1 MEEQK
6 QEGTGTPGGA
16 PAPAAEDGTVRLR
29 IYAWWIGIAAVIFVL
44 LSQAWQI
51 RSLRTEMGEA
61 AQAAAKELESTKDD
75 LAKERLVAAAEA
87 FASGIEP
94 LMYLRNRGGEITDE
108 HVRQVT
114 TNLGQKEGFSRVVV
128 LDSAGMIVAT
138 TDTTMRL
145 GSRYPTYKGPAASE
159 AKNDKGKWEVH
170 RPVSS
175 AGNLGSVVLVDR

>member
-1 MEEQK
+1 MEELK
-6 QEGTGTPGGA
+6 QEGVETPGGT
-16 PAPAAEDGTVRLR
+16 PAPAAEDGSVRLR

-44 LSQAWQI
+44 LFQAWQI
-51 RSLRTEMGEA
+51 RSLRAEKEDAVEA
-61 AQAAAKELESTKDD
+61 ARKELASTKDE
-75 LAKERLVAAAEA
+75 LAKERVIAAAEA
-87 FASGIEP
+87 FASGLEP

-108 HVRQVT
+108 QVRQVT

-145 GSRYPTYKGPAASE
+145 GSRYPTYKGPGASE
-159 AKNDKGKWEVH
+159 TKNDAGKWEVH